1 MKSILKLPILLV
13 FGILLLTSTSCK
25 KNKLERRVLGTWNV
39 TNVDFTVTINGFT
52 FSGSG
57 QDVTG
62 TITFNKNGIGNQ
74 DYSFNYSG
82 TNYIFYDNFTYSLS
96 EEFIT
101 TSHTDKWERITN
113 EKTIQKVKYT
123 EILSSTETRTYTL
136 TLQK

>member
-13 FGILLLTSTSCK
+13 FGILLISSTSCK

-39 TNVDFTVTINGFT
+39 TNVDFTVLLNGFT
-52 FSGSG
+52 FNGSG
-57 QDVTG
+57 QNVTG
-62 TITFNKNGIGNQ
+62 TISFSKNGIGNQ
-74 DYSFNYSG
+74 NYSFTYAGTVYSFN
-82 TNYIFYDNFTYSLS
+82 DNFSYSLS
-96 EEFIT
+96 DDYIT

-123 EILSSTETRTYTL
+123 EIVSSTETRTYTL

>member
-1 MKSILKLPILLV
+1 MKSLMKTSFVFAIIILLIS
-13 FGILLLTSTSCK
+13 FNSCK

-39 TNVDFTVTINGFT
+39 TNVDFTVTISGFT
-52 FSGSG
+52 FNGSG
-57 QDVTG
+57 QGVTG

-123 EILSSTETRTYTL
+123 EIVSSTETRTYTL